1 MKKENNKNDIEDYY
15 KNIEIP
21 KELSSAVKKGIE
33 KGKKEKRKI
42 YFNKG

>member
-21 KELSSAVKKGIE
+21 KELSSAVKRGIR
-33 KGKKEKRKI
+33 KREKRKKKYI
-42 YFNKG
+42 F